1 MAYIGFTH
9 RHAVVD
15 GFYRHPLGIRLPDIL
30 SDLSSRRRIF
40 YNGAMTSIVF
50 MGTPDFAVPTL
61 RALADR
67 YSLIGVVTQPDRPA
81 GRGRQLVAPPVKAAA
96 LELGIPVIQPARLR
110 EPEATQ
116 QLRDWAPDLIVVAAF
131 GQLLKPAVLDLPKF
145 GCINVHASLLPR
157 HRGAAPIAAAI
168 LAGDEET
175 GVTIMRMD
183 VGLDTGPMLSTRAIA
198 ITPTDTTASLATR
211 LADVGAALLLDTLPG
226 YLAGDLVPR
235 PQPDQGATY
244 APQLKKEDGHLDF
257 SENAEEL
264 ARRVRAFSPWP
275 GAFCYWQGQPLK
287 VLEARPISGRGV
299 PGVVSGGLDGPALTC
314 ADGQLLLLTVQPA
327 GKRPMSAIDFARGSR
342 TFVGSQVT

>member
-1 MAYIGFTH
+1 MSPNQAPIIAEGLQ
-9 RHAVVD
+9 RHFGDVKAVD
-15 GFYRHPLGIRLPDIL
+15 GVDLRVEQGEIFGFLGP
-30 SDLSSRRRIF
+30 
-40 YNGAMTSIVF
+40 NGAGKST
-50 MGTPDFAVPTL
+50 
-61 RALADR
+61 
-67 YSLIGVVTQPDRPA
+67 
-81 GRGRQLVAPPVKAAA
+81 
-96 LELGIPVIQPARLR
+96 
-110 EPEATQ
+110 
-116 QLRDWAPDLIVVAAF
+116 
-131 GQLLKPAVLDLPKF
+131 
-145 GCINVHASLLPR
+145 
-157 HRGAAPIAAAI
+157 
-168 LAGDEET
+168 
-175 GVTIMRMD
+175 TIR
-183 VGLDTGPMLSTRAIA
+183 
-198 ITPTDTTASLATR
+198 
-211 LADVGAALLLDTLPG
+211 LLLDLIRPTSGRAAVFGFDCQSQSLDVRAVTG